1 MVWYMLRL
9 SLHQLIKKN
18 EAMYTTDF
26 NIDSLSS
33 LISAESADI
42 LSGLIQDMDLELIDV
57 KVA

>member
-1 MVWYMLRL
+1 M
-9 SLHQLIKKN
+9 HQLIKKN